1 MNVIH
6 NQLTASG
13 AFDFF
18 STGTWTIVRNLA
30 ILFVAVF
37 WLAVAVWV
45 YKDAR
50 RRIEDP
56 WLVAMATLIG
66 LVPPFIGALVY
77 LLLRPP
83 EYLEE
88 VTAEPDEDEEDGY
101 DAYNG
106 ESGDELFDKAVAIV
120 ANERKV
126 STSYIQRRLMIG
138 YNRAAR
144 LIERMEEDGMISKP
158 NHQGKREI
166 LLPEGGSKR

>member
-1 MNVIH
+1 VNVIH

-50 RRIEDP
+50 RRVEDP

-88 VTAEPDEDEEDGY
+88 VRERELEIRAMEDR
-101 DAYNG
+101 
-106 ESGDELFDKAVAIV
+106 L
-120 ANERKV
+120 ANRNLHCPV
-126 STSYIQRRLMIG
+126 C
-138 YNRAAR
+138 RAQVEATF
-144 LIERMEEDGMISKP
+144 LVC
-158 NHQGKREI
+158 
-166 LLPEGGSKR
+166 

>member
-1 MNVIH
+1 VNVIH

-66 LVPPFIGALVY
+66 LAGSLSVAGVGLY
-77 LLLRPP
+77 LMSR
-83 EYLEE
+83 
-88 VTAEPDEDEEDGY
+88 
-101 DAYNG
+101 
-106 ESGDELFDKAVAIV
+106 
-120 ANERKV
+120 RKV
-126 STSYIQRRLMIG
+126 
-138 YNRAAR
+138 
-144 LIERMEEDGMISKP
+144 
-158 NHQGKREI
+158 
-166 LLPEGGSKR
+166 